1 MRIIAIIPARA
12 GSKGIKN
19 KNLKKI
25 GNKTLVEHT
34 INQAKS
40 SRYINMIAVS
50 TDSKKIQTICK
61 GKKKVWCDYLRP
73 KNISGDRSR
82 TSDAILFTLNKIN
95 KEFDYIIELHPTHV
109 FRKVEIIDK
118 AIEIILKNK
127 RFDSLISIIEIKSTA
142 HPDYVINLRNNY
154 SINYKNSPARF
165 NRHNLSKKYMSAGI
179 ILISKVS
186 SFLRNKSMCSKK
198 CYGFVIND
206 FLTEQNLD
214 SDRDLKIAKIV
225 WRNYVNKKY

>member
-1 MRIIAIIPARA
+1 MKIVAVIPARA

-19 KNLKKI
+19 KNFQKI

-34 INQAKS
+34 INQAKNS
-40 SRYINMIAVS
+40 KYIDIIAVS
-50 TDSKKIQTICK
+50 TDSKKIQAICK
-61 GKKKVWCDYLRP
+61 RDKKVWCDFLRP

-82 TSDAILFTLNKIN
+82 TSDAISFTLNKIN

-109 FRKVEIIDK
+109 FRRVEIIDK
-118 AIEIILKNK
+118 AIKIMLKNK
-127 RFDSLISIIEIKSTA
+127 KFDSLISIIQIKSTA
-142 HPDYVINLRNNY
+142 HPDYTINLRNNH
-154 SINYKNSPARF
+154 SISYKNSPARF

-186 SFLRNKSMCSKK
+186 SFFRNKSMCSRK